1 MMIEEFLIA
10 FFLTDLG
17 SQWIDNLYSIPNV
30 PLSFPDEI
38 ESRQKFRKP
47 ILFIAMISAV
57 ELLPNLDSILAMFF
71 LTLITLTDFEQQV
84 ILDRMTIPFAMI
96 GVIRIFYFQLDWLD
110 YFLAAGI
117 GGLIFL
123 ILAFLTHGAI
133 GGGDIKLIAILGIWF
148 GSEILSLIVPFG
160 IILAGISAGIMLLTG
175 LKSRKD
181 YFAYAPY
188 FTIMAIYFLI
198 HGI

>member
-17 SQWIDNLYSIPNV
+17 SRWIDHLYSISNV

-47 ILFIAMISAV
+47 IIFIAMISAV

-96 GVIRIFYFQLDWLD
+96 GVIRIFYFQLDSLD

-133 GGGDIKLIAILGIWF
+133 GGGDIKLIAVLGIWF
-148 GSEILSLIVPFG
+148 GSENLSLIVPFG
-160 IILAGISAGIMLLTG
+160 IILGGISAGIMLATG

-181 YFAYAPY
+181 FFAYGPY

-198 HGI
+198 TE